1 MAVMSNVTESGES
14 AIEMGDD
21 QRPVE
26 IYTDGG
32 CEPNPGTGGWGA
44 ILRFGDKQKELSG
57 GQHDTTNNRMELTA
71 AVRALEALKRPTDVV
86 LYTDSKYVKNGI
98 VSWIANWKK
107 RGWKRKDGPLKNVDL
122 WKELDELNQA
132 HNVQWRW
139 LKGHAG
145 HPLNER
151 CDELASEAIERLGN
165 VG

>member
-1 MAVMSNVTESGES
+1 MAVICIATQSGES
-14 AIEMGDD
+14 AIAMGDD
-21 QRPVE
+21 RGPVE

-71 AVRALEALKRPTDVV
+71 AVRALEALKRPSDVV
-86 LYTDSKYVKNGI
+86 LYTDSQYVKNGI
-98 VSWIANWKK
+98 VSWIANWKQ

-122 WKELDELNQA
+122 WKELDALNQA
-132 HNVQWRW
+132 HNIQWRW

-151 CDELASEAIERLGN
+151 CDELATEAIERLGN